1 MHGHNFPVKTVAGRV
16 GRDLLTMSEPH
27 PWQTI
32 RHEVIRRI
40 SERIWPPGT
49 LIPSE
54 HELARE
60 FGCAR
65 ATVNRALRELA
76 EGGLLDRRRK
86 AGTRVAVAPVRKAKL
101 DINVIRFDVER
112 RGASYRHSLIERRR
126 TSPSEPVRSRL
137 KLGHAADMLYLR
149 ALHLADEHPCIY
161 EERWIH
167 LAAAPEMLEVDLE
180 SISANE
186 WLVRN
191 LPFSSGDI
199 ALSAANA
206 SAREAALLET
216 SQGQALFVV
225 ERTTW
230 QGECPITSVRMLHAP
245 GYRMRMTL

>member
-1 MHGHNFPVKTVAGRV
+1 M
-16 GRDLLTMSEPH
+16 TMPTTHS
-27 PWQTI
+27 WQSI
-32 RHEVIRRI
+32 RHEVLRRI
-40 SERIWPPGT
+40 SERIWPPGA

-76 EGGLLDRRRK
+76 DGGLLDRRRK

-112 RGASYRHSLIERRR
+112 RGAVYRHSLIERRR
-126 TSPSEPVRSRL
+126 TSPTEPVRSRL
-137 KLGHAADMLYLR
+137 KLDHAADMLYLR

-161 EERWIH
+161 EERWVH
-167 LAAAPEMLEVDLE
+167 LAAAPEMLEVDLDA
-180 SISANE
+180 ISANE

-206 SAREAALLET
+206 NAREAALLET
-216 SQGQALFVV
+216 VEGQALFVV

-245 GYRMRMTL
+245 GFRMRMTL

>member
-1 MHGHNFPVKTVAGRV
+1 MPRTH
-16 GRDLLTMSEPH
+16 S
-27 PWQTI
+27 WQAI

-40 SERIWPPGT
+40 SERIWPPGA

-54 HELARE
+54 QELARE

-86 AGTRVAVAPVRKAKL
+86 AGTRVVLAPVRKAKL
-101 DINVIRFDVER
+101 DINIIRFDVER
-112 RGASYRHSLIERRR
+112 RGASYRHALIERRR
-126 TSPSEPVRSRL
+126 TSPTELIRSRL
-137 KLGHAADMLYLR
+137 KLDHAAEMLYLR
-149 ALHLADEHPCIY
+149 ALHLADERPCVY

-167 LAAAPEMLEVDLE
+167 LATAPEILEADLE
-180 SISANE
+180 TISANE

-199 ALSAANA
+199 AFSAANA
-206 SAREAALLET
+206 NAKEAALLET
-216 SQGQALFVV
+216 AEGQALFVV

-230 QGECPITSVRMLHAP
+230 QGEFPITSVRMLHAP
-245 GYRMRMTL
+245 GFRMRMTL

>member
-1 MHGHNFPVKTVAGRV
+1 MHGHNHSVKTVPGREDR
-16 GRDLLTMSEPH
+16 GPLTMPAAHS
-27 PWQTI
+27 WQSI
-32 RHEVIRRI
+32 RHEVLRRI
-40 SERIWPPGT
+40 SERIWPPGA

-65 ATVNRALRELA
+65 ATVGRALRELA
-76 EGGLLDRRRK
+76 DGGLLDRRRK

-112 RGASYRHSLIERRR
+112 RGATYRHSLIERRR
-126 TSPSEPVRSRL
+126 TSPTEPVRSRL
-137 KLGHAADMLYLR
+137 KLDHAADMLYLR

-161 EERWIH
+161 EERWVH
-167 LAAAPEMLEVDLE
+167 LAAALEMLEVDLDT
-180 SISANE
+180 ISANE

-206 SAREAALLET
+206 NAREAALLET
-216 SQGQALFVV
+216 AEGQALFVV

-245 GYRMRMTL
+245 GFRMRMTL

>member
-1 MHGHNFPVKTVAGRV
+1 MHGHNFPVKTVSGRV

-112 RGASYRHSLIERRR
+112 RGASYRHSLIEQRR
-126 TSPSEPVRSRL
+126 TSPTEPVRSRL
-137 KLGHAADMLYLR
+137 KLDHAADMLYLR

-167 LAAAPEMLEVDLE
+167 LAAAPEILEVDLDT
-180 SISANE
+180 ISANE

-206 SAREAALLET
+206 NAREAALLET
-216 SQGQALFVV
+216 SQGQALFVA

>member
-1 MHGHNFPVKTVAGRV
+1 MPATH
-16 GRDLLTMSEPH
+16 S
-27 PWQTI
+27 WQTI
-32 RHEVIRRI
+32 RHEVLRRI
-40 SERIWPPGT
+40 SERIWPPGA

-76 EGGLLDRRRK
+76 DGGLLDRRRK

-126 TSPSEPVRSRL
+126 TVPTELIRSRL
-137 KLGHAADMLYLR
+137 KLDQGADMLYLR
-149 ALHLADEHPCIY
+149 ALHLADERPCIY
-161 EERWIH
+161 EERWVH
-167 LAAAPEMLEVDLE
+167 LAAAPEMLDVDLE
-180 SISANE
+180 AVSANE

-199 ALSAANA
+199 ALSATNANA
-206 SAREAALLET
+206 TEAALLET
-216 SQGQALFVV
+216 AEGQALFVV

-230 QGECPITSVRMLHAP
+230 QGECPITTARMLHAP
-245 GYRMRMTL
+245 GFRMRMTL

>member
-1 MHGHNFPVKTVAGRV
+1 MPATH
-16 GRDLLTMSEPH
+16 S
-27 PWQTI
+27 WQSI
-32 RHEVIRRI
+32 RHEVLRRI
-40 SERIWPPGT
+40 SERIWPPGA

-76 EGGLLDRRRK
+76 DGGLLDRRRK
-86 AGTRVAVAPVRKAKL
+86 AGTRVAIAPVRKARL

-112 RGASYRHSLIERRR
+112 RGATYRHSLIERRR
-126 TSPSEPVRSRL
+126 TSPTEPVRSRL
-137 KLGHAADMLYLR
+137 RLDHVADMLYLR

-161 EERWIH
+161 EERWVH
-167 LAAAPEMLEVDLE
+167 LAAAPEMLEVDLD

-199 ALSAANA
+199 AFSAANA
-206 SAREAALLET
+206 NAREAELLET
-216 SQGQALFVV
+216 VEGQALFVV

-245 GYRMRMTL
+245 GFRMRMTL